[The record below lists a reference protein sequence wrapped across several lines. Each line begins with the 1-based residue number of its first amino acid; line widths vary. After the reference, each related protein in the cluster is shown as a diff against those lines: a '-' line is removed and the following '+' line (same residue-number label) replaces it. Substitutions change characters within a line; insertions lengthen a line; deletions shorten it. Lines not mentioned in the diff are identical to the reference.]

1 MLGLCCLAVLIFL
14 KFLIYIVVSL
24 TPDTLMGVF
33 CQLGLRLR
41 GTWVKVGVGWVEW
54 TVLEGVIIIGC

>member
-33 CQLGLRLR
+33 CRLGLGLR
-41 GTWVKVGVGWVEW
+41 GTWGESWGGVG
-54 TVLEGVIIIGC
+54 GVGGVDCA